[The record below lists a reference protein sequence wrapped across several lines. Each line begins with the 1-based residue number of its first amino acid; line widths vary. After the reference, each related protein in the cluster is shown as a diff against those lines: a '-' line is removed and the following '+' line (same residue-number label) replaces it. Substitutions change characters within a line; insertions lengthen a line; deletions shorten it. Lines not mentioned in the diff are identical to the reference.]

1 MKINLGKQD
10 EFEELQYQGEKMELE
25 QEKFEILKNA
35 CEDKISELFYYDR
48 KECEDISVEDMEK
61 LSKEQLKE
69 LCEWF
74 TKCVLN
80 NQ

>member
-1 MKINLGKQD
+1 
-10 EFEELQYQGEKMELE
+10 MELE
-25 QEKFEILKNA
+25 QEKFEILKYA
-35 CEDKISELFYYDR
+35 CKDKICELFYYDR

>member
-1 MKINLGKQD
+1 MKTEYD
-10 EFEELQYQGEKMELE
+10 FEEYNIKETSMKLE
-25 QEKFEILKNA
+25 QEKFEILKNS

-74 TKCVLN
+74 TKCILN
-80 NQ
+80 N

>member
-1 MKINLGKQD
+1 MKTEYD
-10 EFEELQYQGEKMELE
+10 FEEYNIKETSMKLE

-74 TKCVLN
+74 TKCILN

>member
-1 MKINLGKQD
+1 
-10 EFEELQYQGEKMELE
+10 MELE
-25 QEKFEILKNA
+25 QEKFEILKKA
-35 CEDKISELFYYDR
+35 GEDKISELFYYDR